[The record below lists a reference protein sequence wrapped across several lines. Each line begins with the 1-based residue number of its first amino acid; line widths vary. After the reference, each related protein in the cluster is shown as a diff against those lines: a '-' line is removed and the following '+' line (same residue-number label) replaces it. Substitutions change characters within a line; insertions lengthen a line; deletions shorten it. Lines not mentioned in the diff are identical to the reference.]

1 MKTIKTIIAIS
12 LLGTIAFNSCV
23 KGDQGPKGDQG
34 SAGSN
39 GVANIMSYT
48 LTTTP
53 SSWGHVG
60 TIGQAGDGWQTTFS
74 VPAVTTN
81 VITNGGVLM
90 YLLGNNAL
98 TAMPVTLYEF
108 QNVSHTYGFDAF
120 VGQIK
125 AYVTDSDFNTLQPST
140 NINFKLVIIPPALIK
155 KGVNY
160 KDYVEVKAAHNLQD

>member
-1 MKTIKTIIAIS
+1 MKTTLKLITAIC
-12 LLGTIAFNSCV
+12 LAGTLGISGCQ

-34 SAGSN
+34 TPGNN
-39 GVANIMSYT
+39 GVSNIMSFT

-74 VPAVTTN
+74 VSALTSN
-81 VITNGGVLM
+81 IITNGGVML
-90 YLLGNNAL
+90 YLLGNNVL

-108 QNVSHTYGFDAF
+108 QNVSHTYGFDAY

-140 NINFKLVIIPPALIK
+140 NINFKLVIIPQRL
-155 KGVNY
+155 
-160 KDYVEVKAAHNLQD
+160 